1 MKGLKKLALV
11 TAVAAAPFAQAEMTA
26 MDDALLGEMT
36 GQAGITIDVD
46 LQMTID
52 AIKYVDSDGNSLSSD
67 GSAATQGAI
76 TMKSI
81 QMGQIDTATGLL
93 TGAAQIRGV
102 TIDADGTDGLVIGL
116 SQIGQG
122 AVRTDAVNQAQGID
136 ISVGAIIIGDGF
148 AEKSIAE
155 AAVGI
160 QAELA
165 SGTPFSGDP
174 VQWYKDNVKDNDAL
188 AGAFATAIGGGDQAA
203 AIDAVKGAAGLGN
216 IGGVVIEDFTNFV
229 SDEFVGAYD
238 NRFDM
243 ALGTV
248 AGNFVRGEI
257 VINGTGN
264 ALQGT
269 SGLNIQAKMGG
280 IMGKMAWVDD
290 GGQFGVKDM
299 AFFDGVDTDLDG
311 IHETIEPLKFSVDIN
326 VVDVQ
331 SSVAGTNIADNSAIA
346 AGDTVSALELS
357 NMVVKGSIIMGEIF
371 VGNSDSSVQTSLGS
385 VLVKDIDMT
394 GTSVRIYGH

>member
-81 QMGQIDTATGLL
+81 QMGQIDTATGAL

-122 AVRTDAVNQAQGID
+122 AARTDAVNQAQGID

-160 QAELA
+160 QTELA

-188 AGAFATAIGGGDQAA
+188 AGAFATAIVGGDQAA
-203 AIDAVKGAAGLGN
+203 AIDAVKDAAGLGN

-248 AGNFVRGEI
+248 TGNFVRGEI

-299 AFFDGVDTDLDG
+299 AFFDGVDLDSDG

-326 VVDVQ
+326 VVDVN

>member
-67 GSAATQGAI
+67 GTAAEQGAI

-81 QMGQIDTATGLL
+81 QMGQIDTATGAL

-102 TIDADGTDGLVIGL
+102 TIDADGNDGLVIGL
-116 SQIGQG
+116 SQIGTEDLAATG
-122 AVRTDAVNQAQGID
+122 VNQAAGID
-136 ISVGAIIIGDGF
+136 ISVGAVIIGNGN
-148 AEKSIAE
+148 AEKTVGTYAATEAGDPTFGGDAE
-155 AAVGI
+155 AWY
-160 QAELA
+160 LA
-165 SGTPFSGDP
+165 
-174 VQWYKDNVKDNDAL
+174 NVSSNTDEA
-188 AGAFATAIGGGDQAA
+188 AAFAAAPDAASRQALVMA
-203 AIDAVKGAAGLGN
+203 TTGKGN
-216 IGGVVIEDFTNFV
+216 IGGIVIEDFTNFV
-229 SDEFVGAYD
+229 SDQFVGVYD

-248 AGNFVRGEI
+248 TGNFVRGEI

-264 ALQGT
+264 ALAGT
-269 SGLNIQAKMGG
+269 SGLQIDAKMGG
-280 IMGKMAWVDD
+280 IISKMAWVDD

-299 AFFDGVDTDLDG
+299 AFFNGVDLNSDG
-311 IHETIEPLKFSVDIN
+311 IHETIQPLEFSVNIN
-326 VVDVQ
+326 VVDVT
-331 SSVAGTNIADNSAIA
+331 SSVAGTNIADGSAIA

-357 NMVVKGSIIMGEIF
+357 DMVVQGSIIMGEIF
-371 VGNSDSSVQTSLGS
+371 VGNSDSTVQTSLGS